1 MQRLD
6 LRSKAPIAVM
16 AGFALS
22 LALAAGIAGS
32 AAAQPMPADAR
43 WPDRPL
49 RMIVPLPAGSA
60 VDVIAR
66 LIGQRLSAR
75 LGQPVIVENRAGA
88 SGAIGAD
95 VVAKAAP
102 DGYTLGMATSTT
114 HMTAPVLNAKLPY
127 DPVKDFAPV
136 AIVGVSPY
144 VLVVNPKV
152 AANNVA
158 ELIALAKAKP
168 KTLSYSSVGNA
179 SQAHLAGELFA
190 SLAGVELNH
199 IPYKT
204 STHAVIDLNEG
215 RIDMQFGILGSSL
228 ALIREGK
235 LRALAVTT
243 PRRLEELPGV
253 QTMIE
258 AGLPGYDVSLLFAV
272 VLPAGTPKPIV
283 ARLNREIGEFVATP
297 EVRRVLAAQAIQ
309 TVSSTPDE
317 LRERIAREI
326 ELWRGI
332 AQKAGIKPE

>member
-1 MQRLD
+1 
-6 LRSKAPIAVM
+6 M
-16 AGFALS
+16 AQS
-22 LALAAGIAGS
+22 RR
-32 AAAQPMPADAR
+32 PPAN

-49 RMIVPLPAGSA
+49 RMVVPLPAGSA

-66 LIGQRLSAR
+66 LIAQRLTAR
-75 LGQPVIVENRAGA
+75 LGQPVVVENRAGA
-88 SGAIGAD
+88 SGTIGAD

-152 AANNVA
+152 PASTVA

-190 SLAGVELNH
+190 SMAGVELNH

-215 RIDMQFGILGSSL
+215 RIDMQFGILGTSL

-243 PRRLEELPGV
+243 EKRIEELPDV
-253 QTMIE
+253 PTMIE
-258 AGLPGYDVSLLFAV
+258 SGLPGYDVSLLFAV
-272 VLPAGTPKPIV
+272 VMPAGTPAPIV
-283 ARLNREIGEFVATP
+283 ERLNREIVEYVTGP
-297 EVRRVLAAQAIQ
+297 EVRRVLAAQAIHV
-309 TVSSTPDE
+309 VSSTPDQ
-317 LRERIAREI
+317 LRERIAKEI

-332 AQKAGIKPE
+332 AQKAGLAPE

>member
-1 MQRLD
+1 
-6 LRSKAPIAVM
+6 M
-16 AGFALS
+16 A
-22 LALAAGIAGS
+22 I
-32 AAAQPMPADAR
+32 AQPVAN
-43 WPDRPL
+43 WPDHPL
-49 RMIVPLPAGSA
+49 RLVVPLPAGSA

-66 LIGQRLSAR
+66 LIAQRLTAR
-75 LGQPVIVENRAGA
+75 LGQPVVVENRAGA
-88 SGAIGAD
+88 SGTIGAE

-152 AANNVA
+152 PASTVA

-190 SLAGVELNH
+190 SMAGVELNH

-215 RIDMQFGILGSSL
+215 RIDMQFGILGTSL

-243 PRRLEELPGV
+243 EKRIEELPDV
-253 QTMIE
+253 PTMIE
-258 AGLPGYDVSLLFAV
+258 SGLPGYDVSLLFAV
-272 VLPAGTPKPIV
+272 VMPGGTPAPIV
-283 ARLNREIGEFVATP
+283 ERLNREIVEYVTGP
-297 EVRRVLAAQAIQ
+297 EVRRVLAAQAIHV
-309 TVSSTPDE
+309 VSSTPDQ
-317 LRERIAREI
+317 LRERIAKEI

-332 AQKAGIKPE
+332 AQKAGLAPE

>member
-1 MQRLD
+1 MR
-6 LRSKAPIAVM
+6 
-16 AGFALS
+16 FAL
-22 LALAAGIAGS
+22 ALMIVVASAGMV
-32 AAAQPMPADAR
+32 AAQVPAD

-66 LIGQRLSAR
+66 LISQRLSVR

-88 SGAIGAD
+88 SGVIGTD
-95 VVAKAAP
+95 MVAKAAP
-102 DGYTLGMATSTT
+102 DGLTLGMATSTT

-136 AIVGVSPY
+136 AVVGVSPY
-144 VLVVNPKV
+144 VVVVNPKV
-152 AANNVA
+152 PASTVA

-168 KTLSYSSVGNA
+168 RTLSYSSVGNA

-190 SLAGVELNH
+190 AMAGVELNH

-204 STHAVIDLNEG
+204 STHAVVDLTEG
-215 RIDMQFGILGSSL
+215 RIDMQFGILGTSL
-228 ALIREGK
+228 SLIREVK

-243 PRRLEELPGV
+243 EQRLEELPDV
-253 QTMIE
+253 PTMIE
-258 AGLPGYDVSLLFAV
+258 SGLPGYDVSLLFAV
-272 VLPAGTPKPIV
+272 VMPAGTPGPIV
-283 ARLNREIGEFVATP
+283 MRLNREINAFTATP
-297 EVRRVLAAQAIQ
+297 EVKRVLAAQAIHV
-309 TVSSTPDE
+309 TSGTPAQ

-332 AQKAGIKPE
+332 ARKAGVKPE

>member
-1 MQRLD
+1 MIRV
-6 LRSKAPIAVM
+6 A
-16 AGFALS
+16 
-22 LALAAGIAGS
+22 LALILAIASIGAAS
-32 AAAQPMPADAR
+32 AQSDTAPAN

-60 VDVIAR
+60 ADSVGRLIAQRLAAR
-66 LIGQRLSAR
+66 LA
-75 LGQPVIVENRAGA
+75 QPVIVENRAGA

-95 VVAKAAP
+95 AVAKAAP

-114 HMTAPVLNAKLPY
+114 HMTAAVLNAKLPY
-127 DPVKDFAPV
+127 DPIKDFAPV

-152 AANNVA
+152 PANNIA

-168 KTLSYSSVGNA
+168 RTLSYSSVGNA
-179 SQAHLAGELFA
+179 SQGHLAAELFSA
-190 SLAGVELNH
+190 MAGVELNH

-243 PRRLEELPGV
+243 PQRLEDVPDV
-253 QTMIE
+253 QTMVE
-258 AGLPGYDVSLLFAV
+258 AGLPGYDVSLVFAV
-272 VLPAGTPKPIV
+272 VTPAGTPRPVI
-283 ARLNREIGEFVATP
+283 ARLNREIGEFVVTP
-297 EVRRVLAAQAIQ
+297 EVKRVLAAQAIQ
-309 TVSSTPDE
+309 TVSSTPEE
-317 LRERIAREI
+317 LRERIAKEI

>member
-1 MQRLD
+1 MR
-6 LRSKAPIAVM
+6 
-16 AGFALS
+16 FALALI
-22 LALAAGIAGS
+22 LAIVSIGAAS
-32 AAAQPMPADAR
+32 AQSETAPAN

-60 VDVIAR
+60 VDTVAR
-66 LIGQRLSAR
+66 LIAQRLSAR
-75 LGQPVIVENRAGA
+75 LGQPVIVENRGGA

-95 VVAKAAP
+95 AVAKAAP

-136 AIVGVSPY
+136 TIVGISPY

-152 AANNVA
+152 PANNIA

-168 KTLSYSSVGNA
+168 RTLSYSSVGTA
-179 SQAHLAGELFA
+179 SQGHLAAELFA
-190 SLAGVELNH
+190 ALAGVELNH

-243 PRRLEELPGV
+243 PRRLEEVPDV
-253 QTMIE
+253 QTMVE
-258 AGLPGYDVSLLFAV
+258 AGLPGYDVSLVFAV
-272 VLPAGTPKPIV
+272 VMPAGTPRPIV
-283 ARLNREIGEFVATP
+283 ERLNREIGEFVATP
-297 EVRRVLAAQAIQ
+297 ELKRVLAAQAIQ
-309 TVSSTPDE
+309 AVSSTPDE
-317 LRERIAREI
+317 LRERIVKEI
-326 ELWRGI
+326 DLWRGI